1 MRRTHLLILTFSHFH
16 ILTFSHFLILMF
28 SHFLILECDFFFGG
42 VAGAVGG
49 GEGDFGA
56 CEGGVVCGGV
66 VFPFAFDE
74 GCAAFFEGGVV
85 GGGDFDFDTDDFEGI
100 GYFDDDFLVGGVAG
114 VGGVVYVG
122 DLGWA

>member
-1 MRRTHLLILTFSHFH
+1 MSAVHSFANSHIFTFSHFH
-16 ILTFSHFLILMF
+16 ILTFSHFLIL
-28 SHFLILECDFFFGG
+28 ECDFFGG
-42 VAGAVGG
+42 GIAGAVGG
-49 GEGDFGA
+49 GEGDFATGK
-56 CEGGVVCGGV
+56 GGVVCGGGV
-66 VFPFAFDE
+66 LPLAFDE
-74 GCAAFFEGGVV
+74 GGAAFFEGAVV

>member
-1 MRRTHLLILTFSHFH
+1 MSAVHSFANFHILTFSHFH
-16 ILTFSHFLILMF
+16 ILTFSHFLIL
-28 SHFLILECDFFFGG
+28 ECDFFGG
-42 VAGAVGG
+42 VVAGAVGG

-66 VFPFAFDE
+66 VFPFAFDQ